1 MLSGDYLASFLLVT
15 GLIGAAWFWKQRPA
29 AQPLSHTARAVLAGL
44 IVGIAITA
52 AGAAVLTWKATD
64 VWLND
69 ARWLRFPFLL
79 VAMLPYAFAEEWAL
93 GAPRSSAIDVWRRL
107 LRALALRGILWAAM
121 LLAFLLLHSN
131 QILIPLL
138 TLFLALV
145 SVAQRLGADALRRRS
160 GSAAAAA
167 VFSAILAAWYIA
179 AVFPLM

>member
-1 MLSGDYLASFLLVT
+1 
-15 GLIGAAWFWKQRPA
+15 
-29 AQPLSHTARAVLAGL
+29 
-44 IVGIAITA
+44 
-52 AGAAVLTWKATD
+52 
-64 VWLND
+64 
-69 ARWLRFPFLL
+69 
-79 VAMLPYAFAEEWAL
+79 MLPYAFAEEWAL